1 EYLALV
7 KVGRRPTRE
16 EFLSQH
22 PAQSGVLAEC
32 LEGLEFILS
41 AAPQIVNANEGES
54 GISDVMK
61 LFDPAT
67 RLGDF
72 RIIREVGRGGMGVV
86 YEAQQVS
93 LGRRV
98 ALKVLPL
105 GASLD
110 PRQRQR
116 FQLEAQ
122 AAAHLQHPHIVP
134 VYAVGSDQGVHYYS
148 MQFIE
153 GRSLAE

>member
-1 EYLALV
+1 MNRNADGISDMTPTPVVPPPDTSGGSIDPGLAAVLEEYLALV

-72 RIIREVGRGGMGVV
+72 RII
-86 YEAQQVS
+86 
-93 LGRRV
+93 
-98 ALKVLPL
+98 
-105 GASLD
+105 
-110 PRQRQR
+110 
-116 FQLEAQ
+116 
-122 AAAHLQHPHIVP
+122 
-134 VYAVGSDQGVHYYS
+134 
-148 MQFIE
+148 
-153 GRSLAE
+153 